1 MLKNNENDGRQLF
14 LGCQWQ
20 WPMVVLLLVLTACV
34 PGAKLPPPGEPLMSD
49 IVVEDLA
56 TPIAEKPMR
65 GVVITEKANLD
76 SAARQEFDQAVAML
90 LAGEFDAAIALLEP
104 LVEAGPGVTAPYIDL
119 AIVYRK
125 RDQLERA
132 EELLKKALELVPGHP
147 VASNEYGLLL
157 RSVGRF
163 SEARDVYGNSLELY
177 PDYLPVR
184 RNLGILCDLYLNDM
198 ECAFEQYSYY
208 SAARP
213 DDQQVA
219 LWVSELQMRL
229 GQ

>member
-1 MLKNNENDGRQLF
+1 MLKNDENDGRRLC

-20 WPMVVLLLVLTACV
+20 WPTVMLVLLLTACV
-34 PGAKLPPPGEPLMSD
+34 PRAKLPPPEKPLMSD

-56 TPIAEKPMR
+56 TPITKEPMR
-65 GVVITEKANLD
+65 GVVITEKATLD
-76 SAARQEFDQAVAML
+76 SAARQAFDQAVAML
-90 LAGEFDAAIALLEP
+90 LAGELDAAIALLEP
-104 LVEAGPGVTAPYIDL
+104 LVDAEPGVTAPYIDL
-119 AIVYRK
+119 ACVYRK
-125 RDQLERA
+125 RGQLERA
-132 EELLKKALELVPGHP
+132 EGLLKKALELVPGHP

-163 SEARDVYGNSLELY
+163 AEARDVYGNSLELY
-177 PDYLPVR
+177 PDYLPIR

-213 DDQQVA
+213 DDQQAA